1 MNTQKIKWVKNG
13 ASIGFGYFAG
23 DECHLEEKTAK
34 ELHAAGM
41 VMIIE
46 DVSTLP
52 AEMPAREILIEA
64 GFMNTDALASM
75 SVEELTEIKGIG
87 KATAKKIFDFFE
99 TTEA

>member
-1 MNTQKIKWVKNG
+1 MTALKIKWLKNG

-64 GFMNTDALASM
+64 GFMNTDALKGM
-75 SVEELTEIKGIG
+75 TVEELSEIKGIN
-87 KATAKKIFDFFE
+87 KATAKKIFE
-99 TTEA
+99 YLKTTEA